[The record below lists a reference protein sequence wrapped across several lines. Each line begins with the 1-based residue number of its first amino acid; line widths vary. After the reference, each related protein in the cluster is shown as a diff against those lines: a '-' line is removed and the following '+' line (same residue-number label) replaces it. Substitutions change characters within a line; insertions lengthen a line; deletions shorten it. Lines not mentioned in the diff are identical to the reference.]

1 MTAANTLAST
11 VPVKSVFS
19 PHRRGRASLRRF
31 AFLSACALLALGGCA
46 SGGSGDSSASASAS
60 VSPRQMDGVFEPLV
74 APSAL
79 EDPRSSF

>member
-1 MTAANTLAST
+1 MTVANTLAST
-11 VPVKSVFS
+11 VPAKSVFS

-31 AFLSACALLALGGCA
+31 AFLSACALVALGGCA

-74 APSAL
+74 AQSAL
-79 EDPRSSF
+79 